1 MEAVRPSE
9 PMGETHTLEAELRA
23 VHAQSFGWALA
34 CCQRDHE
41 RAGDVLQEAY
51 AKVLGGRARWD
62 GRSSFKTWF
71 FGVVRLTAIEH
82 QRWSLRSWFGLRS
95 DRSEA
100 ADDAPSPSSALDRSI
115 RAKAVARALGDLAP
129 RQREVLHLA
138 FYEELTLRE
147 AAEIMGISI
156 GSARQ
161 HYERGKARLL
171 EILDSRGIQ

>member
-1 MEAVRPSE
+1 MA
-9 PMGETHTLEAELRA
+9 ETHTLEAELRA
-23 VHAQSFGWALA
+23 VHARSFGWALA
-34 CCQRDHE
+34 CSGRDHD

-51 AKVLGGRARWD
+51 AKVLDGRARWD

-82 QRWSLRSWFGLRS
+82 QRWSLRAWLGITS
-95 DRSEA
+95 DRSETET

-115 RAKAVARALGDLAP
+115 RAKALSRALAELAP

-171 EILDSRGIQ
+171 QILDARGIQ